1 MQATRQF
8 WATAAIG
15 LLFSLL
21 AIGGDQP
28 VALIGVAGIGV
39 WLIATSWTAVRS
51 FQHLDERRLR
61 SSTRSIRRR
70 RT

>member
-28 VALIGVAGIGV
+28 VALIGVAGIGCV
-39 WLIATSWTAVRS
+39 AYRDIVDRSAILFSTSM
-51 FQHLDERRLR
+51 RRLR